1 MAQADFVHLHVHSE
15 YSILDGACRV
25 PDLVK
30 RAAELEMPSV
40 SLTDH
45 GSMAGA
51 VQLWKATRKTGV
63 KPVIGCEVYVAG
75 DRTKHE
81 KGNAHLTLLAAD
93 NTGYSNLIKLSSL
106 GYLEGY
112 YYKPRVDWELLE
124 RHSQGLIALSGCL
137 SGRVCKAIE
146 ENRIT
151 DAEGE
156 LDHLAQVFG
165 RDNVYVEL
173 QNAHLEV
180 QARILPHLAQLATK
194 TGLPTVATGDVH
206 YLRDTDARAHEALL
220 CIQSGDSL
228 KNPNHWKFETDHFYF
243 KSPEEMALD
252 FPGDA
257 DAMRRTLEVADRCN
271 VEIELDRILLPK
283 FDVPEGRD
291 AFDYLVEQCEKGLQK
306 RYDKITPELQERLK
320 YELKTIKEMGFTD
333 YFLIVWDFIR
343 FAKQNGVSVGP
354 GRGSSAGSLVAY
366 SLAITDID
374 PIRYDLMF
382 ERFLNPGRKSMPD
395 IDIDFAV
402 EGRERVINYVREK
415 YGADRVA
422 QIITFSTMAARAA
435 VRDAGRVLEVPYGVV
450 DKIAKLIPEG
460 PGQTLDECLKPG
472 SELRKAIDAD
482 PVAKEII
489 ELAQPLEGLTRADS
503 IHAAGVVIG
512 AEPLIN
518 VVPLQQKGADQELV
532 TQFSM
537 KDIEALGLLKMD
549 FLGLRNLDV
558 VDKACRLIGNL
569 DISTIPLDDKK
580 TYAMLA
586 KGDAA
591 GVFQF
596 ESSGMRDAL
605 RQVKPTVFEDLI
617 ALVALYRPGPM
628 SYIPSYGKRKA
639 GQEAVTYLDKRLE
652 PILKDTYGICL
663 TGDTLVFDAA
673 SGRRVRIDSLQNHDD
688 VLVQGVDED
697 LKPERARITRWFDNG
712 VRPVY
717 RLKLR
722 NGSEIRATGNH
733 EFLTEDGWRTLE
745 SLAPGDYLAT
755 PTKLT
760 ATGSRRSAPHERCR
774 FRALAYLIADGSL
787 SQASPSFF
795 SSDPWL
801 LTDFE
806 QACVAGF
813 GPLSFG
819 RYEQIRGVTRVIVT
833 KFKNGVARYHD
844 PSPLEQWLRDLGLRW
859 KLSDERANGTLRR
872 GPGSAEK
879 WIPEAVFELPE
890 QEIAEFLATLWECD
904 GHISARRA
912 FYKTISRRLAVD
924 VQGLLLRIGIRSS
937 IYESTYAV
945 GDGSIRVAYQVTVHG
960 ARRFGSL
967 VQEHMVGRK
976 GDVIIRAEEG
986 SLTLSRERVLAE
998 VVSATRHL
1006 EPQVAQR
1013 GGRVSRQALAAQ
1025 TGFGQQHF
1033 TSPYRRI
1040 SVQSLEKIARTVPLP
1055 ESERAQRVAWVEIA
1069 SIEPAGEER
1078 VYDIE
1083 VEGIHNFI
1091 ANGVIVHNCIYQESY
1106 MRIARDLAGF
1116 SITEADDLRKA
1127 IGKKIRALMNS
1138 LKGKFLEGAAEQNV
1152 TPGVAQQLW
1161 EDVEKAADYS
1171 FPKAHAAC
1179 YALIAYQTAWLRQNH
1194 PCEYMAALISSV
1206 MSTKDRVPIYVNA
1219 CHELGIEVL
1228 PPDVNESQ
1236 VDFAVVE
1243 GKIRFGLNAVKG
1255 VGEGA
1260 ARALITARAEGG
1272 PFESIWDFAERV
1284 DPMVSNKRVLEALV
1298 KCGALPGTRKGN
1310 LEVLEQAVGWGQKQQ
1325 ADRLAGQGSIFDL
1338 GPAEDDK
1345 PKHHPATPTD
1355 EFEKNELLRLEKEV
1369 LGLYVSEHPL
1379 SGIRDQ
1385 LRRKSD
1391 ATIAELDRRRDG
1403 EVVTIGGIVAGVRH
1417 MTTKRG
1423 DAMVFLRLE
1432 DITGGIETVVF
1443 NQTYDKTRELC
1454 TTDRIL
1460 IVKARVDRKEG
1471 ETKLVALELTAFE
1484 AVPDKREVRLVI
1496 DATKAAKGTIRELA
1510 QLIKDFP
1517 GESPVYADMI
1527 TSQGKKVYAFG
1538 PQYKVK
1544 PAPDFYAEVKMLLG
1558 ESAVV

>member
-1 MAQADFVHLHVHSE
+1 MPAADFVHLHVHSE
-15 YSILDGACRV
+15 YSILDGACRI
-25 PDLVK
+25 PDLVA
-30 RAAELEMPSV
+30 RAAELEMPAV

-51 VQLWKATRKTGV
+51 VQLWKATRETGV
-63 KPVIGCEVYVAG
+63 KPVIGCEVYVAN
-75 DRTKHE
+75 DHKAHT

-93 NTGYSNLIKLSSL
+93 NEGYSNLIKLSSI

-124 RHSQGLIALSGCL
+124 SHSSGLIALSGCL
-137 SGRVCKAIE
+137 SGRVCKALE
-146 ENRIT
+146 ENRVN
-151 DAEGE
+151 DAGAE
-156 LDHLAQVFG
+156 LDRLAQVFG
-165 RDNVYVEL
+165 KDNVYVEL
-173 QNAHLEV
+173 QNAHLDV
-180 QARILPHLAQLATK
+180 QARLLPQLAQLAQTANI
-194 TGLPTVATGDVH
+194 PTVATGDVH

-252 FPGDA
+252 FPNDIE
-257 DAMRRTLEVADRCN
+257 AMRRTLEVAERCN
-271 VEIELDRILLPK
+271 VEIELGKIHLPR

-291 AFDYLVEQCEKGLQK
+291 SFDYLVELCERGLER
-306 RYDKITPELQERLK
+306 RYDKVTAELQERLK

-333 YFLIVWDFIR
+333 YFLIVWDFIH
-343 FAKQNGVSVGP
+343 FAKTHGVSVGP

-366 SLAITDID
+366 TLAITDID

-415 YGADRVA
+415 YGSDRVA

-482 PVAKEII
+482 PVAREII

-512 AEPLIN
+512 AQPLIN
-518 VVPLQQKGADQELV
+518 VVPLQQKGSDQEVV

-558 VDKACRLIGNL
+558 IDKACKLIGGL

-596 ESSGMRDAL
+596 ESSGMRESL

-639 GQEAVTYLDKRLE
+639 KQEGVSYVDKRLE
-652 PILKDTYGICL
+652 PILKDTYGIC
-663 TGDTLVFDAA
+663 V
-673 SGRRVRIDSLQNHDD
+673 
-688 VLVQGVDED
+688 
-697 LKPERARITRWFDNG
+697 
-712 VRPVY
+712 
-717 RLKLR
+717 
-722 NGSEIRATGNH
+722 
-733 EFLTEDGWRTLE
+733 
-745 SLAPGDYLAT
+745 
-755 PTKLT
+755 
-760 ATGSRRSAPHERCR
+760 
-774 FRALAYLIADGSL
+774 
-787 SQASPSFF
+787 
-795 SSDPWL
+795 
-801 LTDFE
+801 
-806 QACVAGF
+806 
-813 GPLSFG
+813 
-819 RYEQIRGVTRVIVT
+819 
-833 KFKNGVARYHD
+833 
-844 PSPLEQWLRDLGLRW
+844 
-859 KLSDERANGTLRR
+859 
-872 GPGSAEK
+872 
-879 WIPEAVFELPE
+879 
-890 QEIAEFLATLWECD
+890 
-904 GHISARRA
+904 
-912 FYKTISRRLAVD
+912 
-924 VQGLLLRIGIRSS
+924 
-937 IYESTYAV
+937 
-945 GDGSIRVAYQVTVHG
+945 
-960 ARRFGSL
+960 
-967 VQEHMVGRK
+967 
-976 GDVIIRAEEG
+976 
-986 SLTLSRERVLAE
+986 
-998 VVSATRHL
+998 
-1006 EPQVAQR
+1006 
-1013 GGRVSRQALAAQ
+1013 
-1025 TGFGQQHF
+1025 
-1033 TSPYRRI
+1033 
-1040 SVQSLEKIARTVPLP
+1040 
-1055 ESERAQRVAWVEIA
+1055 
-1069 SIEPAGEER
+1069 
-1078 VYDIE
+1078 
-1083 VEGIHNFI
+1083 
-1091 ANGVIVHNCIYQESY
+1091 YQEQY
-1106 MRIARDLAGF
+1106 MRIARELAGF
-1116 SITEADDLRKA
+1116 TISEADDLRKA
-1127 IGKKIRALMNS
+1127 IGKKIRALMDS
-1138 LKGKFLEGAAEQNV
+1138 LKDKFMEGAAEQNV
-1152 TPGVAQQLW
+1152 TPGAAKQLW

-1236 VDFAVVE
+1236 TDFAVRE

-1260 ARALITARAEGG
+1260 ANAIIAERANG

-1284 DPMVSNKRVLEALV
+1284 DQTASNKRVLEALV
-1298 KCGALPGTRKGN
+1298 KCGALPGSRMGM
-1310 LEVLEQAVGWGQKQQ
+1310 LQVLEQAVSWGQKQQ

-1338 GPAEDDK
+1338 GPVEDAK
-1345 PKHHPATPTD
+1345 PKHHPPVPSE
-1355 EFEKNELLRLEKEV
+1355 EFEKRDLLKMEKEV
-1369 LGLYVSEHPL
+1369 LGLYVTEHPL
-1379 SGIRDQ
+1379 QSVRDQ

-1391 ATIAELDRRRDG
+1391 TTIGELERRRDG
-1403 EVVTIGGIVAGVRH
+1403 EVVTIGGIVSSLRH

-1423 DAMVFLRLE
+1423 DSMVFLRIE
-1432 DITGGIETVVF
+1432 DVTGGIETVVF
-1443 NQTYDKTRELC
+1443 SQTYEKARELC
-1454 TTDRIL
+1454 VTDRIL
-1460 IVKARVDRKEG
+1460 IVKGRIDRKEG
-1471 ETKLVALELTAFE
+1471 ETKMVALELAAFE
-1484 AVPDKREVRLVI
+1484 AVAEKREVRLKI
-1496 DATKAAKGTIRELA
+1496 DATKASAGTLRELA
-1510 QLIKDFP
+1510 ALIKDFP
-1517 GESPVYADMI
+1517 GESPVYADLV

-1538 PQYKVK
+1538 PQYKVA

-1558 ESAVV
+1558 ESAVA